1 MNGTHISFH
10 MWNRLI
16 VVKEQSQ
23 YLSRYLK
30 MFALYILFAQIWCYS
45 STYTK
50 LMLCNFGGKYAVTA
64 YDVHKPNILFPKKT

>member
-16 VVKEQSQ
+16 VVKEQSHI
-23 YLSRYLK
+23 
-30 MFALYILFAQIWCYS
+30 MFALYVLFLQIWCYS

-50 LMLCNFGGKYAVTA
+50 LMLCNFGGKYGVTA